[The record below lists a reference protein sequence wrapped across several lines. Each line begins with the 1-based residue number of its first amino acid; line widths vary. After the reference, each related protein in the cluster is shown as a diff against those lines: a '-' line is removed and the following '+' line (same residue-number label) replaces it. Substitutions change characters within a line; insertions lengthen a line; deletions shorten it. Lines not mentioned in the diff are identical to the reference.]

1 MDKTIRT
8 IRKAIGEA
16 GKGVAPAIVLI
27 VDTNILAD
35 IGWTRDQNTVHLKDM
50 K

>member
-16 GKGVAPAIVLI
+16 GEEVAPAIVLI

>member
-8 IRKAIGEA
+8 IRKAIEEA
-16 GKGVAPAIVLI
+16 GKGAAPAIVLI

-35 IGWTRDQNTVHLKDM
+35 KDS
-50 K
+50 